1 MYQRGSLKKV
11 ERRRGMTWVL
21 RYRTNG
27 KEQTPLAVGLVS
39 DFPAEDEANVEVDRL
54 GLRTQINVRS
64 TTSRGR
70 LKFGELAEF
79 YLMVV
84 TDPTVTASPMDANTM
99 PILKHN
105 VRDYLIVRWG
115 SEIAEKIEPLEIQ
128 KWFVSLRTTP
138 IKDAAGRVI
147 KDGLAWPTISKLRA
161 TMSEIYETGKLHKNV
176 NANVVEG
183 IRTSSKSSYK
193 EIKLTPAQTLSI
205 LRQML
210 HNPLHFTIVFTVAA
224 TAVRSSELVSLRWS
238 DVDWEGRLIRIE
250 KARKKSGVDGDTK
263 TESSERNAGI
273 GRVLMHYLRGWRKQ
287 TLMASKRTLCFL
299 HSRWGAQYRSVH
311 RPSSRIIFV
320 QPLSKPESKI
330 PDGHRFGLHNLR
342 HSLSNWLV
350 NKAKENPNTVQGI
363 LGHSRIQTTLD
374 LYSDSDLDAM
384 IEAQDRYIGA
394 VGIRCG

>member
-39 DFPAEDEANVEVDRL
+39 DFPTEDEANVEVDRL

-64 TTSRGR
+64 TTSRRR

-161 TMSEIYETGKLHKNV
+161 TMSEIYETGKLHKKV

-193 EIKLTPAQTLSI
+193 AIKLTPAQTLSI

-287 TLMASKRTLCFL
+287 TPYGKQKDFMFPSLKMG
-299 HSRWGAQYRSVH
+299 GAVPIRSSAFVKNH
-311 RPSSRIIFV
+311 LRPAALKAGV
-320 QPLSKPESKI
+320 KI

-350 NKAKENPNTVQGI
+350 NKAKESPKTVQGI